1 MTHGMLARNSS
12 YINRRGLSNGEGESD
27 DVLIIINTQFFHFQ
41 FSFHFL

>member
-1 MTHGMLARNSS
+1 MTHEKLARHLS
-12 YINRRGLSNGEGESD
+12 YINRRGLLNGEGESD